1 MLPAVARAQH
11 VSVKCPLDSGKTR
24 GYEISKDKVFV
35 DGTDQT
41 SDGTRGIKIALM
53 TKAKVMLEHLL
64 FGTKILDF
72 TIERYNSEMRFRYY
86 DKGNLV
92 GSKTADCDIHWD
104 D

>member
-1 MLPAVARAQH
+1 M
-11 VSVKCPLDSGKTR
+11 
-24 GYEISKDKVFV
+24 FV
-35 DGTDQT
+35 DKTDLT
-41 SDGTRGIKIALM
+41 SDGTRGIKIVLM
-53 TKAKVMLEHLL
+53 TKAKVILEHLL

-72 TIERYNSEMRFRYY
+72 TIERYSSVARFRYY